1 MKRSTFI
8 RNFAAIAGGGVILSC
23 KNDSL
28 LNFLEPETSKS
39 LSLDEAKSWF
49 ENSYLT
55 NFTKSKLNRK
65 SAHERVADWDNAK
78 QTEVKTRGKCVVV
91 PINYATEFKP
101 AFAAWEKSETFKESL
116 LDYYTNPI
124 LEVLVIYTDEKGE
137 NNAYLSQI
145 AYDRYRILNDRLDL
159 DTFYGWFLKA
169 NWDDVVF
176 EAAFYENG
184 KQKLISNNTN
194 PKAKISDDCGLY
206 YTGTAHYSYSYMDT
220 DGSFVTVWQKEYA
233 WYCFGGGNSSH
244 PEGEYPYDMPGPG
257 DGGGG
262 GPIYVPVTTNFNR
275 KNAFCDPGGTDY
287 SKMKSNYE
295 SFLGTSGLINDIAGL
310 TWGKGDALLKLV
322 GANIDEM
329 APIINVGGK
338 TVGVVGGT
346 FTGIGAVINGYNLV
360 VGIRKDGFTWDD
372 DGWNATQVVLS
383 VAAGAL
389 LLSSAP
395 IAALASLAIGGV
407 SIGIGIYQNYQIV
420 QENKSRAEMRA
431 LICN

>member
-1 MKRSTFI
+1 LR
-8 RNFAAIAGGGVILSC
+8 GGGIILSC
-23 KNDSL
+23 KNDYL
-28 LNFLEPETSKS
+28 MNFLEPETSKS
-39 LSLDEAKSWF
+39 LSLNEAKSWF

-65 SAHERVADWDNAK
+65 SAHERIADWDNAK

-159 DTFYGWFLKA
+159 DTFYGWILKA
-169 NWDDVVF
+169 NWDDAVF

-194 PKAKISDDCGLY
+194 PKARASDDCGLF

-233 WYCFGGGNSSH
+233 WYCFGGGNGSH
-244 PEGEYPYDMPGPG
+244 PEGEYPYDVPGPG
-257 DGGGG
+257 DGGGS
-262 GPIYVPVTTNFNR
+262 GPIYVPVTTNYNL
-275 KNAFCDPGGTDY
+275 KNAFCNAGSTDRWRMNQNLGEAITAVGLSTGLLGWNLDKANAIFRSIGGSMDDFADLAVSGGKLFGRVSGSLGIIEGVIGVFDGNVSNHDALSIIAGGTT
-287 SKMKSNYE
+287 
-295 SFLGTSGLINDIAGL
+295 FALTFTPVGWVTVIGGGLI
-310 TWGKGDALLKLV
+310 
-322 GANIDEM
+322 
-329 APIINVGGK
+329 
-338 TVGVVGGT
+338 TVGV
-346 FTGIGAVINGYNLV
+346 F
-360 VGIRKDGFTWDD
+360 
-372 DGWNATQVVLS
+372 
-383 VAAGAL
+383 
-389 LLSSAP
+389 
-395 IAALASLAIGGV
+395 
-407 SIGIGIYQNYQIV
+407 IYQKTSDERILYDF
-420 QENKSRAEMRA
+420 
-431 LICN
+431 CD

>member
-1 MKRSTFI
+1 M
-8 RNFAAIAGGGVILSC
+8 
-23 KNDSL
+23 
-28 LNFLEPETSKS
+28 NFLEPETSKS

-65 SAHERVADWDNAK
+65 SAHERIADWDNAK
-78 QTEVKTRGKCVVV
+78 QTEVKTKGKCVVV

-124 LEVLVIYTDEKGE
+124 IEVLVIYTDEKGE
-137 NNAYLSQI
+137 NSAYLSQI
-145 AYDRYRILNDRLDL
+145 AYDRYRILDDRLDL
-159 DTFYGWFLKA
+159 DTFYGWLLKTH
-169 NWDDVVF
+169 WDDAVF

-220 DGSFVTVWQKEYA
+220 DGAFVTVWQKEYA
-233 WYCFGGGNSSH
+233 WYCFGGGSGSH

-275 KNAFCDPGGTDY
+275 KNAICNAGSDRAQMLENLSWALNQT
-287 SKMKSNYE
+287 
-295 SFLGTSGLINDIAGL
+295 GLINGVGGF
-310 TWGKGDALLKLV
+310 TWSKGDALLRSI
-322 GANIDEM
+322 GANIDEFLPSMSM
-329 APIINVGGK
+329 AGR
-338 TVGVVGGT
+338 TFGVVGGS
-346 FTGIGAVINGYNLV
+346 FSIGGVLISGSKLFIGV
-360 VGIRKDGFTWDD
+360 TDGSGWTWDD
-372 DGWNATQVVLS
+372 DGWDS
-383 VAAGAL
+383 VQLG
-389 LLSSAP
+389 
-395 IAALASLAIGGV
+395 LAIAGLGLTLAGGGIVVAVASVVVGGV
-407 SIGIGIYQNYQIV
+407 SIGLSMYT
-420 QENKSRAEMRA
+420 ENQSITTKNQLRQAT
-431 LICN
+431 CN